1 MRFESCARIIRAS
14 LPPRIATFTRS
25 MIDMREICTEMAGN
39 GAFGG
44 GMSSLTNSI
53 GIQMWSVPATMLR
66 AVSAAISS
74 STSSSSG
81 MLLRARRLR
90 FFDDLVGD
98 VRRHLVVVGELHLE
112 VAAALR
118 QRAQVGSITQHLGE
132 GRVRADHLLART
144 LRLGPEHAAAAA
156 VQVADDVTHV

>member
-1 MRFESCARIIRAS
+1 
-14 LPPRIATFTRS
+14 
-25 MIDMREICTEMAGN
+25 MIDMREICTEMAGS

-53 GIQMWSVPATMLR
+53 GIQMWSVPAAMLR
-66 AVSAAISS
+66 AISAAISS

-90 FFDDLVGD
+90 FLDHLVGD
-98 VRRHLVVVGELHLE
+98 VRRHFVVVRELHLE

-118 QRAQVGSITQHLGE
+118 QRAQVGRVAQHLGE
-132 GRVRADHLLART
+132 RDVRADPLLADA
-144 LRLGPEHAAAAA
+144 LRLGAQHPAAAAG
-156 VQVADDVTHV
+156 QVA